1 MSEEENKASD
11 ELFKDVKF
19 YVVGDIDQKVVQL
32 LKAGKGKEVSYNAL
46 ATHIIAEDG
55 DNPEVGESRE
65 VFDLPVVKPS
75 WVILSVRCGDLL
87 PVTGFSPESGQ
98 IFFGVTAC
106 LPRLPDDLNAL
117 WAYITF
123 YGGECQLNLN
133 KKVTHLVVKEPKG
146 AKFECALKHPGIKI
160 VTPDWITDSV
170 KDKNRKEEALYHP
183 RLTYVEPE
191 EEEESEAESY
201 DQHSHSD
208 GSYSP
213 RRSRLSSGGSSG
225 EESSPRRR
233 PGPKK
238 LNSLSPTSPHKPER
252 RSERMFDD
260 SDDDSSTEKEGTNL
274 NWTPAEVATPTP
286 PIPTGTA
293 RRRGGPPGSK
303 DPVSSTGSGLIN
315 LCATVPPVPGSGGAM
330 PAEARSAAA
339 AAISHTTQQVASVP
353 EGIPGWS
360 PAART
365 LRNITNNSDMQPA
378 NRPANVAHIIQNLT
392 ANQTKP
398 LEQQTNQ
405 SHAQTPNSTN
415 PLLFNQSKLA
425 GQPLTAE
432 QQQQL
437 LQQQQ
442 SHQAAQQQHQQLP
455 QHPMMHLQ
463 QQHQMM
469 QLHHQQQQ
477 HQQQQQS
484 QVAQQ
489 QGFPQLP
496 QQQQQFLQQQQQM
509 HQQQMFSQQQQQQQQ
524 QQQHAFS
531 QQQLRPQQLLRPGL
545 QQLQQQQALQQQL
558 QQFQQ
563 QQRMQMLQQQQQQQN
578 QQQLHQQHLQQQQQQ
593 QQQHFLQQQQQQ
605 QQQQQHMQQMQQQH
619 LQNQQ
624 QQVLQHQNQQAL
636 QQQQQQQQQTTT
648 LQPQLQ
654 QPPHISQLFGHEPG
668 QDIPLDGFLL
678 GCVFAIAD
686 YPEQMADKQLLAT
699 WKRVIQACGGAVD
712 PTLTSRCTH
721 LLCESQVSNLYVQAL
736 REGKRCVTAHWLNTV
751 LKRKRMVPPHR
762 TLHLPFAFPP
772 GAKPCSQHI
781 ISVTGFVDADRDDLK
796 LMAYLAG
803 ARYTGYL
810 CRSNTVLICKE
821 PSGLKYEKAKEWK
834 IPCVNAQWLC
844 DILLGNFEALRQ
856 IQHSRYSVYTHPEPL
871 VPNQQLVQNLLAA
884 WRTPIKVSP
893 EALACLQMLQKQKI
907 TDSTNM
913 PANKK
918 ARLEEIQSPSKKLPS
933 ESTPR
938 VMFTGFEPTQVQQY
952 TKRLHALG
960 GEVADSSQKVTHLVA
975 SKVTRTVK
983 FLTAMSVVKHIV
995 SPEWLEESWRSQK
1008 FVDELS
1014 YTLRDAEAEV
1024 LFAFSLEESLKR
1036 AHSAPLFKGKYFYLT
1051 PGICPS
1057 LSTMKSILESAGG
1070 KLLAK
1075 QPSYRKIME
1084 HKQNKNLPEIILI
1097 SCDNDLHLCRE
1108 YFLKNIDVHNAE
1120 FILTGVLTQKLDY
1133 DSYKFT

>member
-1 MSEEENKASD
+1 MSEEENKVSD

-19 YVVGDIDQKVVQL
+19 YLVGDIDQKVVQL

-98 IFFGVTAC
+98 IFFGVTVC
-106 LPRLPDDLNAL
+106 LPRLPEDLNSL
-117 WAYITF
+117 WAYVTF

-146 AKFECALKHPGIKI
+146 AKFECALKHPNIKI

-170 KDKNRKEEALYHP
+170 QDKSRKDEALYHP

-191 EEEESEAESY
+191 EEDESDGESY
-201 DQHSHSD
+201 EHSD

-213 RRSRLSSGGSSG
+213 RRPRLSSGGSSG

-238 LNSLSPTSPHKPER
+238 LNSLSPPSPRKPER

-260 SDDDSSTEKEGTNL
+260 SDDDSPAEKEGSNL
-274 NWTPAEVATPTP
+274 NWTPAEVTTPTHP
-286 PIPTGTA
+286 VATGTA
-293 RRRGGPPGSK
+293 RRRGGPPSTK
-303 DPVSSTGSGLIN
+303 EPVVSTGSGLIN
-315 LCATVPPVPGSGGAM
+315 LCATVPPVPGATT
-330 PAEARSAAA
+330 PAEARAAA
-339 AAISHTTQQVASVP
+339 AVSHNAQQGVSGH
-353 EGIPGWS
+353 EGLPGWS
-360 PAART
+360 PAARH
-365 LRNITNNSDMQPA
+365 LRNITNNSDMQPTS
-378 NRPANVAHIIQNLT
+378 RPANVAHIIQNLT
-392 ANQTKP
+392 ANQMKP

-405 SHAQTPNSTN
+405 SHAQTLNSTT
-415 PLLFNQSKLA
+415 PLLFNQSKP
-425 GQPLTAE
+425 GSQPLTAE
-432 QQQQL
+432 QQQHL

-455 QHPMMHLQ
+455 QQPQHPMMHLQQQQ

-477 HQQQQQS
+477 HQQQQS

-489 QGFPQLP
+489 QGFSQLP
-496 QQQQQFLQQQQQM
+496 QQQQQFLQQQQQQQM
-509 HQQQMFSQQQQQQQQ
+509 HQQQMFSQQQQ

-563 QQRMQMLQQQQQQQN
+563 QQRMQMLQQQQN

-593 QQQHFLQQQQQQ
+593 QHFL
-605 QQQQQHMQQMQQQH
+605 QQQQHMQQMQQQQQQ
-619 LQNQQ
+619 LQN
-624 QQVLQHQNQQAL
+624 
-636 QQQQQQQQQTTT
+636 QQQQQQQQALQQNQQSLQQQQQTT
-648 LQPQLQ
+648 LQPQIQ
-654 QPPHISQLFGHEPG
+654 QTPHVSQLFGHEPG
-668 QDIPLDGFLL
+668 QDIPQDGFLL

-686 YPEQMADKQLLAT
+686 YPEQMADKQLLNT

-712 PTLTSRCTH
+712 PTITPRCTH
-721 LLCESQVSNLYVQAL
+721 LLCESQVSNMYVQAL

-844 DILLGNFEALRQ
+844 DVLLGNFEALRQ
-856 IQHSRYSVYTHPEPL
+856 IQHSRYSNYTLPEPL
-871 VPNQQLVQNLLAA
+871 VPNPQLVQNLLAS
-884 WRTPIKVSP
+884 WRSPIKVSP
-893 EALACLQMLQKQKI
+893 ESLASLQLQHKQRI
-907 TDSTNM
+907 SDSNQ

-918 ARLEEIQSPSKKLPS
+918 ARLEDVQSPSQKLPP

-938 VMFTGFEPTQVQQY
+938 VMFTGFEPNQVQQY
-952 TKRLHALG
+952 TKRLHSLG

-975 SKVTRTVK
+975 AKVTRTVK

-1008 FVDELS
+1008 FLDEQPFS
-1014 YTLRDAEAEV
+1014 LRDAEAEM
-1024 LFAFSLEESLKR
+1024 LFSFSLEESLKR
-1036 AHSAPLFKGKYFYLT
+1036 AHSTPLFKGKFFYLT
-1051 PGICPS
+1051 PGVCPS
-1057 LSTMKSILESAGG
+1057 LGTMKSILESAGG
-1070 KLLAK
+1070 KLLTK

-1108 YFLKNIDVHNAE
+1108 YFMKNIDVHNAE
-1120 FILTGVLTQKLDY
+1120 FILTGVLTQKLNY
-1133 DSYKFT
+1133 DSYRFT

>member
-1 MSEEENKASD
+1 MSEEENKVSD

-106 LPRLPDDLNAL
+106 LPRLPDDLNTL

-133 KKVTHLVVKEPKG
+133 KKVTHLVAKEPKG
-146 AKFECALKHPGIKI
+146 AKFECALKHLGIKI

-170 KDKNRKEEALYHP
+170 KDKSRKDEVLYHP

-201 DQHSHSD
+201 DQHSRSD

-238 LNSLSPTSPHKPER
+238 LNSVSPSSPRKPER

-274 NWTPAEVATPTP
+274 NWTPAEVVTPAP

-293 RRRGGPPGSK
+293 RRRVGPPGSK
-303 DPVSSTGSGLIN
+303 DPVSSAGSGLIN

-330 PAEARSAAA
+330 PAEARTAA
-339 AAISHTTQQVASVP
+339 AAISHTTQQGASVP

-365 LRNITNNSDMQPA
+365 LRNITNNSDMPPT

-405 SHAQTPNSTN
+405 SHAPTPNSTN

-455 QHPMMHLQ
+455 QQPQHPMMHLQQ

-477 HQQQQQS
+477 QQQS

-489 QGFPQLP
+489 QGFAQLP

-524 QQQHAFS
+524 QQQHAFPQQ

-593 QQQHFLQQQQQQ
+593 HFL
-605 QQQQQHMQQMQQQH
+605 QQQQHMQQMQQQQH

-636 QQQQQQQQQTTT
+636 QQQQQHQQQQTT

-654 QPPHISQLFGHEPG
+654 QPPHVSQLFGHEPG
-668 QDIPLDGFLL
+668 QEIPQDGFLL

-721 LLCESQVSNLYVQAL
+721 LLCESQVSNMYVQAL
-736 REGKRCVTAHWLNTV
+736 REGKRCVTAHWLNTI
-751 LKRKRMVPPHR
+751 LKRRRMVPPHR

-856 IQHSRYSVYTHPEPL
+856 IQHSRYSIYTHPEPL
-871 VPNQQLVQNLLAA
+871 VPNPQLVQNLLPA
-884 WRTPIKVSP
+884 WRTPIKVSS
-893 EALACLQMLQKQKI
+893 EALASLQLLQKQKI
-907 TDSTNM
+907 TDSTNQ

-918 ARLEEIQSPSKKLPS
+918 ARLEEIQSPNKKLPP

-960 GEVADSSQKVTHLVA
+960 GEVADNSQKVTHLVA
-975 SKVTRTVK
+975 SKVTRTIK

-1008 FVDELS
+1008 FVDEQS
-1014 YTLRDAEAEV
+1014 STLRDAEAEV
-1024 LFAFSLEESLKR
+1024 LFGFSLEESLKR

-1057 LSTMKSILESAGG
+1057 LSTMKPILESAGG

-1084 HKQNKNLPEIILI
+1084 HTQNKNLPEIILI

>member
-1 MSEEENKASD
+1 MSEEGNKVSD

-106 LPRLPDDLNAL
+106 LPKLPDDLNTL

-146 AKFECALKHPGIKI
+146 AKFECALKHLGIRI
-160 VTPDWITDSV
+160 VTPDWITDCV
-170 KDKNRKEEALYHP
+170 KDKSRKDEVLYHP

-238 LNSLSPTSPHKPER
+238 LNSVSPSSPRKPER

-274 NWTPAEVATPTP
+274 NWTPAEVVTPTP

-293 RRRGGPPGSK
+293 KRRGGPPGSK
-303 DPVSSTGSGLIN
+303 DPVSSAGSGLIN

-330 PAEARSAAA
+330 PAEGRSAAA
-339 AAISHTTQQVASVP
+339 AAISHTTQQGASTP

-365 LRNITNNSDMQPA
+365 LRNITNNSDMPPT

-405 SHAQTPNSTN
+405 SHAPTPNSTN
-415 PLLFNQSKLA
+415 ALLFNQSKLA
-425 GQPLTAE
+425 VQPLTTE

-455 QHPMMHLQ
+455 QQPQHPMMHLQQQ

-477 HQQQQQS
+477 QQQQS
-484 QVAQQ
+484 QIAQQ
-489 QGFPQLP
+489 QGFAQLP

-524 QQQHAFS
+524 QHAFPQQQQ

-578 QQQLHQQHLQQQQQQ
+578 QQQLHQQHLQQQQQ
-593 QQQHFLQQQQQQ
+593 HFL
-605 QQQQQHMQQMQQQH
+605 QQQQHMQQMQQQH

-636 QQQQQQQQQTTT
+636 QQQHHQQQTT

-654 QPPHISQLFGHEPG
+654 QPPHVSQLFGHEPG
-668 QDIPLDGFLL
+668 Q
-678 GCVFAIAD
+678 
-686 YPEQMADKQLLAT
+686 
-699 WKRVIQACGGAVD
+699 
-712 PTLTSRCTH
+712 
-721 LLCESQVSNLYVQAL
+721 ESEY
-736 REGKRCVTAHWLNTV
+736 
-751 LKRKRMVPPHR
+751 
-762 TLHLPFAFPP
+762 
-772 GAKPCSQHI
+772 
-781 ISVTGFVDADRDDLK
+781 
-796 LMAYLAG
+796 
-803 ARYTGYL
+803 
-810 CRSNTVLICKE
+810 
-821 PSGLKYEKAKEWK
+821 
-834 IPCVNAQWLC
+834 
-844 DILLGNFEALRQ
+844 
-856 IQHSRYSVYTHPEPL
+856 
-871 VPNQQLVQNLLAA
+871 
-884 WRTPIKVSP
+884 
-893 EALACLQMLQKQKI
+893 
-907 TDSTNM
+907 
-913 PANKK
+913 
-918 ARLEEIQSPSKKLPS
+918 
-933 ESTPR
+933 
-938 VMFTGFEPTQVQQY
+938 
-952 TKRLHALG
+952 
-960 GEVADSSQKVTHLVA
+960 
-975 SKVTRTVK
+975 
-983 FLTAMSVVKHIV
+983 
-995 SPEWLEESWRSQK
+995 
-1008 FVDELS
+1008 
-1014 YTLRDAEAEV
+1014 
-1024 LFAFSLEESLKR
+1024 
-1036 AHSAPLFKGKYFYLT
+1036 AHS
-1051 PGICPS
+1051 S
-1057 LSTMKSILESAGG
+1057 SGG
-1070 KLLAK
+1070 
-1075 QPSYRKIME
+1075 
-1084 HKQNKNLPEIILI
+1084 
-1097 SCDNDLHLCRE
+1097 
-1108 YFLKNIDVHNAE
+1108 
-1120 FILTGVLTQKLDY
+1120 
-1133 DSYKFT
+1133 

>member
-1 MSEEENKASD
+1 MSQEENAVSN

-106 LPRLPDDLNAL
+106 LPR
-117 WAYITF
+117 
-123 YGGECQLNLN
+123 
-133 KKVTHLVVKEPKG
+133 V
-146 AKFECALKHPGIKI
+146 
-160 VTPDWITDSV
+160 SV
-170 KDKNRKEEALYHP
+170 SVDKSRKDEALYHP

-201 DQHSHSD
+201 EQSD

-213 RRSRLSSGGSSG
+213 RRSRMSSGGSSG

-238 LNSLSPTSPHKPER
+238 LNSVSPSSPKKPER

-274 NWTPAEVATPTP
+274 NWTPAEVVTP
-286 PIPTGTA
+286 PIPTA

-315 LCATVPPVPGSGGAM
+315 LCATVPPVPGSGGAI

-339 AAISHTTQQVASVP
+339 AISHSTQQGLSVP

-365 LRNITNNSDMQPA
+365 LRNITNNSDMQPT
-378 NRPANVAHIIQNLT
+378 NRPANVAHAT
-392 ANQTKP
+392 
-398 LEQQTNQ
+398 
-405 SHAQTPNSTN
+405 
-415 PLLFNQSKLA
+415 
-425 GQPLTAE
+425 
-432 QQQQL
+432 
-437 LQQQQ
+437 
-442 SHQAAQQQHQQLP
+442 LP
-455 QHPMMHLQ
+455 
-463 QQHQMM
+463 
-469 QLHHQQQQ
+469 
-477 HQQQQQS
+477 S
-484 QVAQQ
+484 
-489 QGFPQLP
+489 
-496 QQQQQFLQQQQQM
+496 
-509 HQQQMFSQQQQQQQQ
+509 
-524 QQQHAFS
+524 
-531 QQQLRPQQLLRPGL
+531 PGL
-545 QQLQQQQALQQQL
+545 THCKSGPVCRTDHHRCA
-558 QQFQQ
+558 
-563 QQRMQMLQQQQQQQN
+563 
-578 QQQLHQQHLQQQQQQ
+578 
-593 QQQHFLQQQQQQ
+593 
-605 QQQQQHMQQMQQQH
+605 
-619 LQNQQ
+619 
-624 QQVLQHQNQQAL
+624 V
-636 QQQQQQQQQTTT
+636 
-648 LQPQLQ
+648 PQ
-654 QPPHISQLFGHEPG
+654 
-668 QDIPLDGFLL
+668 DGFLL

-712 PTLTSRCTH
+712 TTLTSRCTH
-721 LLCESQVSNLYVQAL
+721 LLCESQVSNMYVQAL

-856 IQHSRYSVYTHPEPL
+856 IQHSRYSIYTHPEPL
-871 VPNQQLVQNLLAA
+871 VPNPQLVQNLLVA

-893 EALACLQMLQKQKI
+893 EAVANLQLLQKQKLSD
-907 TDSTNM
+907 TTNQ
-913 PANKK
+913 PPNKK
-918 ARLEEIQSPSKKLPS
+918 ARLEEIQCPSKKLPP

-938 VMFTGFEPTQVQQY
+938 VLFTGFEPAQVQQY

-960 GEVADSSQKVTHLVA
+960 GEVADNSQKVTHLVA

-1008 FVDELS
+1008 FVDEQIH
-1014 YTLRDAEAEV
+1014 TLRDAEAEV
-1024 LFAFSLEESLKR
+1024 LFNFSLEDSLKR